1 MDMQDQQ
8 EKRRKLNDQVH
19 ALRDFTMGVLYLAAG
34 IFLFLHR
41 QWGMQVDLISRPVEV
56 ILGVVVLVY
65 GGWRIL
71 RGIQKNY

>member
-1 MDMQDQQ
+1 MQDQQ

-19 ALRDFTMGVLYLAAG
+19 ALRDFTMGVLYVAAG
-34 IFLFLHR
+34 LFLFLYR
-41 QWGMQVDLISRPVEV
+41 RWGIQFDLIARPIE
-56 ILGVVVLVY
+56 IGLGVIILVY

>member
-1 MDMQDQQ
+1 MQNQQ

-19 ALRDFTMGVLYLAAG
+19 ALRDLTMGVLYVAAG
-34 IFLFLHR
+34 LSLFFHR
-41 QWGMQVDLISRPVEV
+41 QLGMQVDLISRPVEL
-56 ILGVVVLVY
+56 ILGVIILVY